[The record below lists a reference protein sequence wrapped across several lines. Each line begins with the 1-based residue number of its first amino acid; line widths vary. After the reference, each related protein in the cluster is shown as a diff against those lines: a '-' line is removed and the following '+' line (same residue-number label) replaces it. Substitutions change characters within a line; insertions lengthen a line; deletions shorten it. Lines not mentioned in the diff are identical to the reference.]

1 MCPREDFFFSTI
13 LLSVRTM
20 RHSMFF
26 SYSFVDVLRPHTRM
40 NGSWH
45 YYVTTH
51 VYGCSLGKSN
61 ETVLSNLLR
70 RSGNLGFVQNIE
82 TFGMQVKGVGNLLY
96 HVEVDEWDNR
106 SAAAFRFLSDA
117 TFVGG
122 TGGQS
127 GLFEFRFGNLEYPSV
142 VLLVRIDRRKG

>member
-1 MCPREDFFFSTI
+1 
-13 LLSVRTM
+13 
-20 RHSMFF
+20 
-26 SYSFVDVLRPHTRM
+26 M

-45 YYVTTH
+45 CYVTTH

-96 HVEVDEWDNR
+96 HVKVDEWDN
-106 SAAAFRFLSDA
+106 
-117 TFVGG
+117 
-122 TGGQS
+122 
-127 GLFEFRFGNLEYPSV
+127 
-142 VLLVRIDRRKG
+142 